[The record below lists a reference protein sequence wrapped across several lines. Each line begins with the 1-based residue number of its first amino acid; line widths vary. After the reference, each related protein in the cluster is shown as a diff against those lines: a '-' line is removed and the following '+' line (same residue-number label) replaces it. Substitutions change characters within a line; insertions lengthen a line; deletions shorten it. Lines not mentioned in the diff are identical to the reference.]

1 MADIFVSY
9 AREDIARAA
18 RIGEFLAARGF
29 SVWWDRELTAG
40 DRFATV
46 VQDAL
51 AQAKA
56 VVVLWSKNSVDSHW
70 VHAEASEA
78 LERNILIP
86 VILDAATPPLEFRKI
101 HSLSFDDW
109 ILDPANPAGE
119 ELIRALSRRVGAS
132 GPVGLADLSDTIVS
146 RLGSRLLSAKTSFEL
161 REGLFEL
168 ERFLA
173 SNPFHT
179 QARMLQERFKV
190 ALASESTAHQARQVG
205 VDATLRRA
213 PARSGSVFRRYATA
227 ATVLLT
233 IAISSV
239 IGLNVLKEKP
249 LQESIEE
256 SKDDLSKPQPTTDP
270 SDQESSKPPPVLPP
284 SPARPPVPVQPKAK
298 PVPQPKQPPS
308 NPQLVVPIEPP
319 VSEGVRSIIRI
330 AARHRERG
338 DYGAALAALER
349 GRQIDPSD
357 AEIRAEIERTKR
369 ACNAEKRLGR
379 SELVCE
385 AVLPKEPLK

>member
-9 AREDIARAA
+9 AREDLERAA

-29 SVWWDRELTAG
+29 NVWWDRELTAG
-40 DRFATV
+40 DRFSTV
-46 VQDAL
+46 IQDAL
-51 AQAKA
+51 STAQV
-56 VVVLWSKNSVDSHW
+56 VVVLWSKHSINSHW

-78 LERNILIP
+78 FDRNILVPLIF
-86 VILDAATPPLEFRKI
+86 DAAIPPLEFRKL
-101 HSLSFDDW
+101 HSLSFNGW
-109 ILDPANPAGE
+109 MLDPADPAGE
-119 ELIRALSRRVGAS
+119 ELIRALSRRVGAIR
-132 GPVGLADLSDTIVS
+132 PVGLIDSSETIVS
-146 RLGSRLLSAKTSFEL
+146 RLGSQLLSAKTSFEL

-179 QARMLQERFKV
+179 QARMLQERYNA
-190 ALASESTAHQARQVG
+190 ALASESAAYPRHSHYDRVG
-205 VDATLRRA
+205 A
-213 PARSGSVFRRYATA
+213 PARSSSVFRRYATA

-249 LQESIEE
+249 PQEIIKE

-270 SDQESSKPPPVLPP
+270 SDQESSESLPVLRP
-284 SPARPPVPVQPKAK
+284 SPAPPPVQPKAK

-308 NPQLVVPIEPP
+308 KPQLVVPVEPR
-319 VSEGVRSIIRI
+319 VSEGVRSFIKI
-330 AARHRERG
+330 AAAHRERG
-338 DYGAALAALER
+338 DYSAALAALEKAR
-349 GRQIDPSD
+349 EIDPSD
-357 AEIRAEIERTKR
+357 AEIRAEIERTR
-369 ACNAEKRLGR
+369 SACNAEKRLGR

-385 AVLPKEPLK
+385 SIPAKDPPK

>member
-9 AREDIARAA
+9 AREDIERAA

-132 GPVGLADLSDTIVS
+132 GPVGLTDLSETIVS

-179 QARMLQERFKV
+179 QARMLQERYNA
-190 ALASESTAHQARQVG
+190 ALASESAAYPTHPHYDRVG
-205 VDATLRRA
+205 A
-213 PARSGSVFRRYATA
+213 PARSGSIFRRYATA

-233 IAISSV
+233 IAISSF

-249 LQESIEE
+249 ESVGNA
-256 SKDDLSKPQPTTDP
+256 P
-270 SDQESSKPPPVLPP
+270 SGGFP
-284 SPARPPVPVQPKAK
+284 
-298 PVPQPKQPPS
+298 
-308 NPQLVVPIEPP
+308 
-319 VSEGVRSIIRI
+319 
-330 AARHRERG
+330 
-338 DYGAALAALER
+338 
-349 GRQIDPSD
+349 
-357 AEIRAEIERTKR
+357 
-369 ACNAEKRLGR
+369 
-379 SELVCE
+379 
-385 AVLPKEPLK
+385 

>member
-9 AREDIARAA
+9 AREDIERAA

-132 GPVGLADLSDTIVS
+132 GPVGLTDLSDTIVS

-190 ALASESTAHQARQVG
+190 ALASEFNSAPRCG
-205 VDATLRRA
+205 A
-213 PARSGSVFRRYATA
+213 PARSRSVFRRYATA

-233 IAISSV
+233 IAISSF
-239 IGLNVLKEKP
+239 IGLNVLKEK
-249 LQESIEE
+249 S
-256 SKDDLSKPQPTTDP
+256 
-270 SDQESSKPPPVLPP
+270 
-284 SPARPPVPVQPKAK
+284 
-298 PVPQPKQPPS
+298 
-308 NPQLVVPIEPP
+308 
-319 VSEGVRSIIRI
+319 RI
-330 AARHRERG
+330 CWECTV
-338 DYGAALAALER
+338 
-349 GRQIDPSD
+349 GRIS
-357 AEIRAEIERTKR
+357 
-369 ACNAEKRLGR
+369 
-379 SELVCE
+379 
-385 AVLPKEPLK
+385 

>member
-9 AREDIARAA
+9 AREDIERAA

-132 GPVGLADLSDTIVS
+132 GPVGLTDLSDTIVS

-179 QARMLQERFKV
+179 QARMLQERYKV
-190 ALASESTAHQARQVG
+190 ALASELTAHQARQVG

-213 PARSGSVFRRYATA
+213 PERSGSVFRRYATA

-233 IAISSV
+233 IAISSF
-239 IGLNVLKEKP
+239 IGLNVLKENPESVGNAPSGGFRDGEKP
-249 LQESIEE
+249 DQSESVGISPPGPFPE
-256 SKDDLSKPQPTTDP
+256 QGADP
-270 SDQESSKPPPVLPP
+270 LT
-284 SPARPPVPVQPKAK
+284 
-298 PVPQPKQPPS
+298 
-308 NPQLVVPIEPP
+308 
-319 VSEGVRSIIRI
+319 
-330 AARHRERG
+330 RER
-338 DYGAALAALER
+338 AEQQRRAQER
-349 GRQIDPSD
+349 EQLNCRTRTTRFSGR
-357 AEIRAEIERTKR
+357 A
-369 ACNAEKRLGR
+369 
-379 SELVCE
+379 
-385 AVLPKEPLK
+385 

>member
-9 AREDIARAA
+9 AREDIERAA

-29 SVWWDRELTAG
+29 NVWWDRELTAG
-40 DRFATV
+40 DRFSTV
-46 VQDAL
+46 IQDAL
-51 AQAKA
+51 STAQV
-56 VVVLWSKNSVDSHW
+56 VVVLWSKHSVNSHW

-78 LERNILIP
+78 FDRNILVPLIF
-86 VILDAATPPLEFRKI
+86 DAAIPPLEFRKL
-101 HSLSFDDW
+101 HSLSFNGW
-109 ILDPANPAGE
+109 MLDPADPAGE

-132 GPVGLADLSDTIVS
+132 RPVGLIDSSESIVS
-146 RLGSRLLSAKTSFEL
+146 RLGSQLLSAKTSFEL

-179 QARMLQERFKV
+179 QARMLQERYKA
-190 ALASESTAHQARQVG
+190 ALASESAAYPRHPHYDRVG
-205 VDATLRRA
+205 A
-213 PARSGSVFRRYATA
+213 PARSGSIFRRYATA

-249 LQESIEE
+249 PQEIIKE

-270 SDQESSKPPPVLPP
+270 SDQESSESPPVLPP
-284 SPARPPVPVQPKAK
+284 SPAPPPVPVQPKAK

-308 NPQLVVPIEPP
+308 NPQLVVPELEPR
-319 VSEGVRSIIRI
+319 VSEGVRSIIKI
-330 AARHRERG
+330 AAAHRERG
-338 DYGAALAALER
+338 DYSAALAALEKA
-349 GRQIDPSD
+349 RQIDPSD
-357 AEIRAEIERTKR
+357 AEIRAEIERTRR
-369 ACNAEKRLGR
+369 ACKAEKQLGR

-385 AVLPKEPLK
+385 AILPKDPPK